1 MQVVASHLQGPA
13 VPMHTSP
20 LATDSDTST
29 PGIPNESVLT
39 SENNSHLQVAR
50 QNNLYANDFILQ
62 LLP

>member
-20 LATDSDTST
+20 LATDSDAST

-39 SENNSHLQVAR
+39 SENNSQLQVAK
-50 QNNLYANDFILQ
+50 
-62 LLP
+62 